1 MEGHPKDGEGDD
13 HQAQRADPLVK
24 ILLLAGQ
31 VAAAEHACLAPLSF
45 EREDLLA
52 GGGRRGGRVQGR
64 ELGAQRSILR
74 RKLCFQFGPWVL
86 SRRHRAGRTPPKAR
100 KLARGSAVPF
110 HFSVHTQLHIQ
121 VKKKTSMDFPPSL
134 LEAALVA
141 GAGINAVLGY
151 SFAAAWLRRGAP
163 FVPTA
168 TTKVRALFGPG
179 GLLCGSGSKLLS
191 VPAPH
196 VVDLGS
202 GGGTLV
208 RAAVREAKFARAT
221 GIELN
226 PALVAFARLR
236 SHGQNSETFHLGSFW
251 EASLADADVVLVY
264 GVPSIMAQ
272 LELKL
277 VRELK
282 QGSIVISNAF
292 PFVTS
297 RTTGASRSSTSTPTQ
312 PALHIQAEEPAPQRI
327 ERRSR
332 VLETV
337 CEQWVDTSR
346 FSPDESS
353 ALYVYRVVEGP
364 VLGAAA

>member
-1 MEGHPKDGEGDD
+1 
-13 HQAQRADPLVK
+13 
-24 ILLLAGQ
+24 
-31 VAAAEHACLAPLSF
+31 
-45 EREDLLA
+45 
-52 GGGRRGGRVQGR
+52 
-64 ELGAQRSILR
+64 
-74 RKLCFQFGPWVL
+74 
-86 SRRHRAGRTPPKAR
+86 
-100 KLARGSAVPF
+100 
-110 HFSVHTQLHIQ
+110 
-121 VKKKTSMDFPPSL
+121 MDFPPSL

-272 LELKL
+272 LEQKL

-282 QGSIVISNAF
+282 QGSIVVSNAF

-332 VLETV
+332 VLEAV

-364 VLGAAA
+364 VQGAAAA